1 MAGYGNLQGFSFKK
15 KVKYFFLHDKVCIEN
30 KTDPIFV
37 GQGFRKY
44 IQTERMPIFNV
55 MFIEA

>member
-1 MAGYGNLQGFSFKK
+1 MAGYANLQGFSLKK
-15 KVKYFFLHDKVCIEN
+15 MFSIFFLHDKVCIEK
-30 KTDPIFV
+30 KTGPIFV

-44 IQTERMPIFNV
+44 KQTERMPIFNV

>member
-1 MAGYGNLQGFSFKK
+1 MEIFKDLVLK
-15 KVKYFFLHDKVCIEN
+15 KCLVFFLHDKVCIEK
-30 KTDPIFV
+30 KTGPIFV

-44 IQTERMPIFNV
+44 KQTERMPIFNV